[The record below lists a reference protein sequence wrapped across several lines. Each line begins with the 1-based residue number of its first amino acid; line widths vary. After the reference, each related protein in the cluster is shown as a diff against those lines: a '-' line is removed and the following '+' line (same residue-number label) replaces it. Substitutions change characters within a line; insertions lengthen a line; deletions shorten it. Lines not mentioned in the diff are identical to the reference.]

1 MHACVRITQKALIIF
16 KIMKVKYTNYLKK
29 VFYIHSNNSGISIED
44 TFTKEDC
51 GISSGYVTI
60 IKIEDKFYVHLSNL
74 KTQEEYRE
82 MGNASRI
89 IDAIKAYS
97 RTINANGVH
106 IYCKPELKEFY
117 RKREFKQ
124 MGIYE
129 DHLEMVYEN
138 I

>member
-1 MHACVRITQKALIIF
+1 
-16 KIMKVKYTNYLKK
+16 MKVDYVNYLKK
-29 VFYIHSNNSGISIED
+29 VFYIHSNNAGISIED
-44 TFTKEDC
+44 VFIKEDR

-60 IKIEDKFYVHLSNL
+60 IKIKDEFYVHLSNL

-97 RTINANGVH
+97 RTINANGIH
-106 IYCKPELKEFY
+106 IYCKPKLKKFY
-117 RKREFKQ
+117 NKRGFKQ
-124 MGIYE
+124 IDVYE
-129 DHLEMVYEN
+129 DHLEMVYED